1 MRSSADYTP
10 RSRRRRK
17 GVAKSSR
24 SHAIVIE
31 DDEEDIQR
39 KSLLTRARSFLQ
51 HFGDGPRKTSM
62 KEQEN
67 TVYMR
72 KVPSPTSSRRLPTD
86 TVRTEAS
93 ELSTGRDLSTSV
105 RNRKHSK
112 LDWWF
117 PAKAA
122 FGRKKDVAVEELFN
136 RLTRPSTAGET
147 YSSFLVRDSVDVDKI
162 ETNQTQWIDRGRGYF
177 AKQRKKNKQAAL
189 VQTGTHAGRSCVK
202 LAGIKNMTWHRL
214 RHDAFSSLISMH
226 FSYMIMIVIALYLSN
241 WFFFGLV
248 WTAMDKIEPDCLQST
263 TGFLDGLVMS
273 ISTANTIGYGTRAI
287 RPDIGGDLK
296 CIGCITVLCI
306 QRLTVIIM
314 DALLVGVLFSKLSQP
329 KKRSRTIFI
338 SDSAVV
344 CQRDGILK
352 FMFRVGDARQTTIIR
367 PCIQAY
373 LYTFN
378 PSRRRTTLEGE
389 FLPNRVAPLKLEVMD
404 ESLLL
409 PILVSHVI
417 DETSPLYGMTKMEME
432 ELKAEIVVTFVAVNS
447 ETGSEFAAR
456 QSYLPS
462 EIFYGFQFCKIIK
475 TMVNASDD
483 YKYHAIDLAKFH
495 DIEPQKLW
503 SNVFMTQNEISRVLM
518 NSIGNAV
525 TVPIP
530 VLGDNTLVIS
540 GAASLVC
547 KNKKLRLS
555 LRVGDVFPPAGQYL
569 HAKVFA
575 YYYPWKVTETE
586 EGSVLDY
593 SCQELS
599 LGTEANPKSNDL
611 FLRVPVLVEHTI
623 DKHSPLS
630 KWTTRDGFIA
640 DSSAEILVIVY
651 GTNQV
656 NQATERVQRTYKVA
670 DGHVKCGYV
679 FSEIVSPPMENP
691 DGKPK
696 VAYDQFHEMQKAPP
710 PPDCLSKDKD
720 KCWVYSHELFFWQA
734 QRKPSQAPGTS
745 VQWSMGVPDEG
756 GSERDRVEATRYAKH
771 TLGKK
776 DSDSFTK
783 LSEFFPNTSRQ
794 LSFPQATVIP
804 TTSRRSREADVTDGE
819 PTDGEPEGERAATGA
834 ATRSNTGTT
843 YTTDSL
849 REGEP

>member
-214 RHDAFSSLISMH
+214 GHDAFSSLISMH

-367 PCIQAY
+367 PCIQVRPGASQQVCA
-373 LYTFN
+373 FQ
-378 PSRRRTTLEGE
+378 
-389 FLPNRVAPLKLEVMD
+389 
-404 ESLLL
+404 
-409 PILVSHVI
+409 VS
-417 DETSPLYGMTKMEME
+417 
-432 ELKAEIVVTFVAVNS
+432 
-447 ETGSEFAAR
+447 
-456 QSYLPS
+456 
-462 EIFYGFQFCKIIK
+462 
-475 TMVNASDD
+475 
-483 YKYHAIDLAKFH
+483 KF
-495 DIEPQKLW
+495 
-503 SNVFMTQNEISRVLM
+503 
-518 NSIGNAV
+518 
-525 TVPIP
+525 
-530 VLGDNTLVIS
+530 
-540 GAASLVC
+540 
-547 KNKKLRLS
+547 
-555 LRVGDVFPPAGQYL
+555 
-569 HAKVFA
+569 
-575 YYYPWKVTETE
+575 
-586 EGSVLDY
+586 
-593 SCQELS
+593 
-599 LGTEANPKSNDL
+599 
-611 FLRVPVLVEHTI
+611 
-623 DKHSPLS
+623 
-630 KWTTRDGFIA
+630 
-640 DSSAEILVIVY
+640 
-651 GTNQV
+651 
-656 NQATERVQRTYKVA
+656 
-670 DGHVKCGYV
+670 
-679 FSEIVSPPMENP
+679 
-691 DGKPK
+691 
-696 VAYDQFHEMQKAPP
+696 
-710 PPDCLSKDKD
+710 
-720 KCWVYSHELFFWQA
+720 
-734 QRKPSQAPGTS
+734 
-745 VQWSMGVPDEG
+745 
-756 GSERDRVEATRYAKH
+756 
-771 TLGKK
+771 
-776 DSDSFTK
+776 
-783 LSEFFPNTSRQ
+783 
-794 LSFPQATVIP
+794 
-804 TTSRRSREADVTDGE
+804 
-819 PTDGEPEGERAATGA
+819 
-834 ATRSNTGTT
+834 
-843 YTTDSL
+843 
-849 REGEP
+849 